1 MKKPMKA
8 GRLAATLCA
17 AAALAAPVL
26 AQSNWAAPLANP
38 PTHYSQL
45 QAYFKEGSPAK
56 RYDVSG
62 WRAGRCY
69 GAAAPN
75 MPYARLL
82 LGGYAVDDSNG
93 SLFPSHRVPQFFL
106 EAWAQ
111 SKTSAAGDLPSDRYD
126 RLSPADAAAAQA
138 RADQLRAR
146 YLGPVR
152 GAVVDGAALV
162 SSQDGKTYAA
172 RAYDQEIGMPDQG
185 GDPTVRYIIVR
196 ISGPAAASSLD
207 SDVMCFFS
215 AQDIEPAR

>member
-1 MKKPMKA
+1 MKKFKA
-8 GRLAATLCA
+8 AARLAAAVCA
-17 AAALAAPVL
+17 AAALAAPAM
-26 AQSNWAAPLANP
+26 AQNDWSAPLAKP
-38 PTHYSQL
+38 PSFYSQL
-45 QAYFKEGSPAK
+45 QSYFKEGFPAK

-62 WRAGRCY
+62 WHSGRCY

-75 MPYARLL
+75 TPYARLL

-111 SKTSAAGDLPSDRYD
+111 STAPAAGDLPSDRYD
-126 RLSPADAAAAQA
+126 RLSPADAAAAQS
-138 RADQLRAR
+138 RMKQLRDH

-162 SSQDGKTYAA
+162 SSQDGNTYAA
-172 RAYDQEIGMPDQG
+172 RAYDQEVGMPNQG

-196 ISGPAAASSLD
+196 ISGTAGAPLG
-207 SDVMCFFS
+207 SDVMCYFS
-215 AQDIEPAR
+215 SPDIEPSH